1 MSRRAHSLCADHTPR
16 TGAIVHD
23 DLLTETLAT
32 LPVRPGAT
40 MTLVIAAA
48 LLGLVV
54 LAAAVAGRRTSQ
66 GEVALE
72 EREKGRR

>member
-1 MSRRAHSLCADHTPR
+1 
-16 TGAIVHD
+16 
-23 DLLTETLAT
+23 
-32 LPVRPGAT
+32 